1 MKKRLT
7 AILALATAFSI
18 ATSTALAVDAVKD
31 TSSFNDLKDLD
42 TATKAKYDEMIKAGV
57 FGGMSDSEFGIKQKT
72 TRAQFAKVAAL
83 IFQLKVDSSLKTSS
97 FSDVKAD
104 DPANGYALPYIEAIY
119 KAGITEGYESGQ
131 FNPSGEI
138 TKEQLAAFLLRG
150 LGQNAAAESTTGVND
165 TTVSDWAKGYVALAL
180 KNKLLNNGADGTF
193 GGTSAATRD
202 LLLLGSYEAK
212 KQYAPPAVAAVTTVS
227 IVKAEAVGAKT
238 IKVTL
243 NGAIA
248 DTTKL
253 NISVTRLGSAVTA
266 APKWNEAK
274 NEAILTLENKM
285 TEGKYTLRLDP
296 VKDGGLTVVK
306 ENGSADVTVQNEKL
320 TKIEF
325 TSASDVIAQ
334 GKKVKI
340 DFRALNQY
348 NEQSDLS
355 ASRFTISTS
364 PKLTLNTV
372 AGSQSFTLDLYN
384 ATQKASKGGLE
395 ILDRDQM
402 FTVTILSEENTLQA
416 NKAFKVGDIQSIA
429 KVELGDIHY
438 LKGKTSLEPGDKAT
452 MDYKAYDQY
461 GFEVTDLF
469 TLRKN
474 TTTYFTGSG
483 GILQG
488 SEVDDDGN
496 SYNKGFAFMD
506 EDADNDGRPDL
517 KITAAE
523 VDNRTLFDNQDVQ
536 LSIMPYTGGQ
546 TATKNIKVTATNIPY
561 EVTIGSPPKT
571 IAWGDDDVYIPITVK
586 DKQGNQLSTDDIVKN
601 ADDIQIYGKGT
612 ANVVVGTRGRVETS
626 GAYRGQIKIS
636 GLKSNAADEAG
647 KKSGSLTIETLVGR
661 TGKTATLST
670 SVVERRYPN
679 TVFVSVVPKPKML
692 PSLDMVDMK
701 TENAFRFKY
710 RDQYGEEFDRDY
722 TGYSVQLTLERT
734 AGTVTDAVYF
744 SRGGYSPT
752 NTTNLNAAN
761 NTILLDGVDASRDG
775 YNPAATEIGYY
786 RDKDIFFTANVGDN
800 MEGSYQTTAKL
811 YKGDRAAVTAGKAS
825 LVSTATTTTQLIKV
839 KEADTLNYALTPFP
853 NGIYAIDKIAGTLQ
867 GSPSV
872 TIKGVTTTEGYS
884 LENMFSG
891 KIEVTAKDT
900 SGNVVKLPN
909 NSVMSVTVSSPAG
922 AAAVNKP
929 KADGAVANNFDAFGI
944 RGKDVGTI
952 GITAMIKPTNYG
964 GMKALSIDKI
974 QVKDDVLTTASLA
987 ATYNGKAKIIWLSQ
1001 LKAGV
1006 NIFTGNDTGR
1016 LNQKQTFSNITLT
1029 DQYNN
1034 NTFKNSSV
1042 IRVAPVFGITIF
1054 ISNIKWTS
1062 EIKPGTGY
1070 IAVESNING
1079 VNNVN
1084 GLTNAI
1090 APVPANTDPTDW
1102 VFGTVNRV
1110 QLNRGDAKYIYVPAK
1125 APDGVTNVEI
1135 ASFTATMVTA
1145 SGKSISVDVYPDA
1158 SK

>member
-7 AILALATAFSI
+7 SILALATVFAI
-18 ATSTALAVDAVKD
+18 VTSTALAADAVKD
-31 TSSFNDLKDLD
+31 TSAFSDLKDLD
-42 TATKAKYDEMIKAGV
+42 PAMKAKYDDMIKAGI
-57 FGGMSDSEFGIKQKT
+57 FSGLSDTEFGMKQKT

-83 IFQLKVDSSLKTSS
+83 IFQLKVDGSLKTSS

-119 KAGITEGYESGQ
+119 KAGISEGYESGQ

-150 LGQNAAAESTTGVND
+150 LGQNAAAASTPGVND
-165 TTVSDWAKGYVALAL
+165 NTVSDWAKGYVALAL
-180 KNKLLNNGADGTF
+180 KNKLLSNGADGTF
-193 GGTSAATRD
+193 SGTSAATRD
-202 LLLLGSYEAK
+202 MLLLGSYEAK
-212 KQYAPPAVAAVTTVS
+212 KQFTPAPVQAVTTVS
-227 IVKAEAVGAKT
+227 ITKAEAVGAKS

-248 DTTKL
+248 DPAKL
-253 NISVTRLGSAVTA
+253 NISVTRSGAAVTA
-266 APKWNEAK
+266 AAKWNEAK
-274 NEAILTLENKM
+274 NEAVLTLESKM
-285 TEGKYTLRLDP
+285 TEGKYTVRLDP
-296 VKDGGLTVVK
+296 VKDGGLTVAK
-306 ENGSADVTVQNEKL
+306 ENGSAEISVQDEKL

-325 TSASDVIAQ
+325 TSASDVISQ

-348 NEQSDLS
+348 NEQSDLP

-364 PKLTLNTV
+364 PKLIVNTI

-384 ATQKASKGGLE
+384 ATQKTSKGGLE

-402 FTVTILSEENTLQA
+402 FSVTILSAENTLQA
-416 NKAFKVGDIQSIA
+416 SKTFKVGDIQSVA
-429 KVELGDIHY
+429 KVELGE
-438 LKGKTSLEPGDKAT
+438 LRFPKGKTSLEPGEKVT
-452 MDYKAYDQY
+452 LDYKAYDQY
-461 GFEVTDLF
+461 GFEVTDLY

-474 TTTYFTGSG
+474 TTTYFTGTG

-488 SEVDDDGN
+488 TEVDDDGN
-496 SYNKGFAFMD
+496 SYNKGFTFVD
-506 EDADNDGRPDL
+506 EDSDNDGRPDL
-517 KITAAE
+517 KITAADA
-523 VDNRTLFDNQDVQ
+523 DNRTLFDNQDIQ
-536 LSIMPYTGGQ
+536 LSVMSYSGGQ
-546 TATKNIKVTATNIPY
+546 TATKNIKVNATNIPY
-561 EVTIGSPPKT
+561 EVTIGNAPKT

-586 DKQGNQLSTDDIVKN
+586 DKQGNPLSTDDIVKY
-601 ADDIQIYGKGT
+601 ADDIQIYGRGT

-636 GLKSNAADEAG
+636 GLKSNAADEAN
-647 KKSGSLTIETLVGR
+647 KRSGTLTIDALVGR
-661 TGKTATLST
+661 TGKTASLST

-692 PSLDMVDMK
+692 PSLDLVDMK

-722 TGYSVQLTLERT
+722 TGYSVQLTFERT
-734 AGTVTDAVYF
+734 SGSVVDAVYF

-752 NTTNLNAAN
+752 NATNLNAAN

-800 MEGSYQTTAKL
+800 IEGTYQTTAKL
-811 YKGDRAAVTAGKAS
+811 YKGDRAAVTSGKAS
-825 LVSTATTTTQLIKV
+825 LMSTTTTTTQLIKA
-839 KEADTLNYALTPFP
+839 KEADSLSYTLTPFP
-853 NGIYAIDKIAGTLQ
+853 NGIYAVDKIAGVLQ

-891 KIEVTAKDT
+891 KVEVTAKDS
-900 SGNVVKLPN
+900 SGNVVKMPN
-909 NSVMSVTVSSPAG
+909 NSIMSVTVSSPAA

-952 GITAMIKPTNYG
+952 GITAMFKPTNYSG
-964 GMKALSIDKI
+964 LKAVTMDKI

-987 ATYNGKAKIIWLSQ
+987 ATYNGKSKIIWLSQ

-1016 LNQKQTFSNITLT
+1016 LNQKQTFSNITMT

-1042 IRVAPVFGITIF
+1042 IRVAPAFGLSIF
-1054 ISNIKWTS
+1054 ISNVKWTS

-1084 GLTNAI
+1084 GQTNAA
-1090 APVPANTDPTDW
+1090 APVPANTDPADW
-1102 VFGTVNRV
+1102 VFSTVNKI

-1135 ASFTATMVTA
+1135 ASFTATMV
-1145 SGKSISVDVYPDA
+1145 SGGKSISVDVYPDA